1 MKKDKKKD
9 KKKKKYMGGGMM
21 PMGGMGY
28 MGGGMPKMNYMGGG
42 MTSMSPMGYKDGS
55 EFKLKP
61 GPSVEGMDVDKNV
74 KKPTQTMRGVGAAT
88 KGVKFFG

>member
-1 MKKDKKKD
+1 MKKD

-28 MGGGMPKMNYMGGG
+28 MGGGMPKMSYGDGG
-42 MTSMSPMGYKDGS
+42 
-55 EFKLKP
+55 EFKVKP
-61 GPSVEGMDVDKNV
+61 GPSVDGMDVDTNV
-74 KKPTQTMRGVGAAT
+74 KKPNKTMRGVGAAT